1 MIKKK
6 SEMQIDMSVVDETI
20 CDWTSAT
27 LKLFSCYLVPK
38 RTVKK
43 LTSLY
48 LNAIKTSH
56 KCNF

>member
-1 MIKKK
+1 
-6 SEMQIDMSVVDETI
+6 MQIDMSVVDETI